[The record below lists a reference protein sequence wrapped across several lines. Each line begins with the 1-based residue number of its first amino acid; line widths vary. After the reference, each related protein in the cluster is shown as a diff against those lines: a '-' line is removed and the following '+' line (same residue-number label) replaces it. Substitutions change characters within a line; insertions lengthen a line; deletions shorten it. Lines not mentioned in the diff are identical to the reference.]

1 MNVVREIRL
10 QAGLTQALLA
20 QVSGV
25 SVASIGRYESGRVSP
40 TLDVLK
46 RLASSVGLAVEI
58 SLGLDQADRDLAG
71 DITDGEDAQAE
82 LQRARPWP
90 SDGIWTF

>member
-1 MNVVREIRL
+1 M

-40 TLDVLK
+40 TLDVLEQQ
-46 RLASSVGLAVEI
+46 ASSTGLAVEI
-58 SLGLDQADRDLAG
+58 NLALDRTHRDSE
-71 DITDGEDAQAE
+71 DGIKDDDE
-82 LQRARPWP
+82 ARTTLERPGP
-90 SDGIWTF
+90 EPVEGIWTF